1 MMCEVINM
9 APASTNLYG
18 DLCTELYERLH
29 PTAPEDELAF
39 FLSYARPDSRILEPL
54 YDKRTAPAPLLAA
67 GIFHLWCGF
76 I

>member
-1 MMCEVINM
+1 MT
-9 APASTNLYG
+9 AASTNLYG

-39 FLSYARPDSRILEPL
+39 FLSFLCPAGQSDPGATLRQQ
-54 YDKRTAPAPLLAA
+54 TVPAPLLAA